1 MTDYFSRIA
10 RRLIDESSYRQEL
23 TELGAWLVAERYAPF
38 VVEQH
43 LRRMDYILGRL
54 PRGRPPGVY
63 TAAQLH
69 AVFSVE
75 CSPRSR
81 RYRFAGTH
89 RVHQRFLLALGRLRA
104 SQPNDR
110 FAEPTEGRPVEPRVR
125 PDRVR
130 CRA

>member
-63 TAAQLH
+63 SGSAVVQTA
-69 AVFSVE
+69 
-75 CSPRSR
+75 
-81 RYRFAGTH
+81 
-89 RVHQRFLLALGRLRA
+89 
-104 SQPNDR
+104 
-110 FAEPTEGRPVEPRVR
+110 
-125 PDRVR
+125 
-130 CRA
+130 